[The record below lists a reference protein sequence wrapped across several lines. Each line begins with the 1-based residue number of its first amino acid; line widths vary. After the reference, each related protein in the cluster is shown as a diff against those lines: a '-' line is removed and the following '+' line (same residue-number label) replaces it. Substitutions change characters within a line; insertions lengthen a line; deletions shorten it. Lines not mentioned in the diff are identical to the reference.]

1 MKLLIYWLRSQ
12 PTFRVLSARLQVGW
26 YLLLFLEHFK
36 ASSADYCTICT
47 SVLFTANCLG
57 FLFYWFLHWT
67 QCCFPSLG
75 AGRVL
80 CSDIE
85 TVRAKIICR
94 ALPLHDMR
102 YIRRKVAHKYL
113 CQIPLYFRCCE
124 DKNHELAIFT
134 KYKTRHVYIAS
145 LMQTREGVWRT
156 RKCGSGF
163 RQRLWSSPKLLRVFA
178 SGYVNMASVL
188 CFFYK
193 IYDKDSAKYW

>member
-36 ASSADYCTICT
+36 ASSADYCT

-102 YIRRKVAHKYL
+102 LYIRRKVAHKYFY
-113 CQIPLYFRCCE
+113 QIPLYFRCCE

-134 KYKTRHVYIAS
+134 KYKTRHVYIAWCKHE
-145 LMQTREGVWRT
+145 REFGELE
-156 RKCGSGF
+156 SAA
-163 RQRLWSSPKLLRVFA
+163 L
-178 SGYVNMASVL
+178 VL
-188 CFFYK
+188 
-193 IYDKDSAKYW
+193 DKDFGVLPSSFEYLHQAR